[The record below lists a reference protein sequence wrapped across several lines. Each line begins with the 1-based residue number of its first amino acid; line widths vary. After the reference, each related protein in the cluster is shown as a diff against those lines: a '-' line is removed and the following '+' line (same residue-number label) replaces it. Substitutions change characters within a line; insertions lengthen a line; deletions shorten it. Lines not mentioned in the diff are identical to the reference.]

1 MSTSSSPARRRR
13 LVVTAVVFAT
23 MAAAFALSLQTTLTT
38 PVPSTLIVDRHGQPL
53 TEVEGGVGG
62 DRFGYWPLPW
72 VLPMRLAVATRETED
87 RRFFEH
93 PGVSASSLLRALR
106 QNLTNGRR
114 ISGASTIAMQVAR
127 MQSGRGRHVISK
139 IQEATEAL
147 LLVRRYGHDAIL
159 RHYLTL
165 APYGA
170 RVHGAERAARFY
182 FDKPAA
188 DLSWLQAAWL
198 AGLPQQPT
206 RLGPFVDGGLE
217 RGLDR
222 AHRIVRQLRERGYLT
237 DIELDVALKSQLDLV
252 DRRPRPGSALHMALR
267 LADDVRAARVTA
279 LAAGAPPPITVRATL
294 DLEVQQTV
302 HEIVVDNVARGRAFG
317 ATNGAAIVLDAD
329 TGAVLSWVG
338 SADYFDEAMHGAID
352 YGRARRSPGSTLKPF
367 IYALALDPGNVVTDD
382 TVFTAASPLADTPM
396 GVIADNGRSYLPQN
410 ITRTFL
416 GPMSLREALGNSRN
430 IPALRLLADVG
441 VSKALRFFD
450 DAGVANVSFVP
461 GHYGLGLALGNLHV
475 SAEELAR
482 LYLLL
487 RHHGRTRAL
496 HFSDL
501 DTSKTDESAE
511 RQLLDAEASDL
522 VTHILSD
529 PAARRP
535 SFNDG
540 SALDYDSAVAIK
552 TGTSQGYR
560 DGWTVAFSD
569 RLLVVMWIG
578 NHDWRRMNHLGGLAG
593 TAEAVH
599 DVFDALLPTTKRHV
613 PLPMS
618 AAEPAHSERR
628 EVCAMSGH
636 LAGPDCP
643 HRRAELFLR
652 GTAPQTPCAWHQ
664 RVAIDLRTGDL
675 ATAGCPAHVVAHRS
689 VVDLPAPYLRWAR
702 QQGLPLRPHR
712 DSRLC
717 GDAHDDDD
725 AVSVIVTEPEDGVRY
740 AFDPGTAPEFAT
752 IRLSA
757 DVDGAAD
764 EDVVFLV
771 DGVPVAKVGHPHEA
785 RWTLTPGEHVVQAVL
800 ARRPVSSRPVTIT
813 VRR

>member
-1 MSTSSSPARRRR
+1 M
-13 LVVTAVVFAT
+13 VTAAVLATLTTVFAW
-23 MAAAFALSLQTTLTT
+23 SLQTTLIT

-53 TEVEGGVGG
+53 TEVEGGVGS

-93 PGVSASSLLRALR
+93 PGVSPSSLARAVQ
-106 QNLTNGRR
+106 QNLTSGRR

-127 MQSGRGRHVISK
+127 LQSGRSRNVISK
-139 IQEATEAL
+139 LQEATEAL
-147 LLVRRYGHDAIL
+147 WLVHRYGHDAIL

-182 FDKPAA
+182 FDKPAN

-206 RLGPFVDGGLE
+206 KLGPFVDGGLQ
-217 RGLDR
+217 RGLAR
-222 AHRIVRQLRERGYLT
+222 AHRILRTLHDRGYLN
-237 DIELDVALKSQLDLV
+237 DVDLDVALASQLELV
-252 DRRPRPGSALHMALR
+252 DLRPRPGSALHMALR
-267 LADDVRAARVTA
+267 LADDVRVARRAAITA
-279 LAAGAPPPITVRATL
+279 GTPPPITVRATL

-302 HEIVVDNVARGRAFG
+302 HDIVVRNVARARAYG
-317 ATNGAAIVLDAD
+317 ATNGAAIVLNAE
-329 TGAVLSWVG
+329 TGDVLSWVG
-338 SADYFDEAMHGAID
+338 SADYFDDAHHGAID
-352 YGRARRSPGSTLKPF
+352 YGRVRRSPGSTLKPF
-367 IYALALDPGNVVTDD
+367 IYALALDPDNRAVDDVVL
-382 TVFTAASPLADTPM
+382 TAASPLADTPM

-430 IPALRLLADVG
+430 IPALRVLAEVG
-441 VSKALRFFD
+441 VGKTLRFFD
-450 DAGVANVSFVP
+450 DAGVDKVSFVP
-461 GHYGLGLALGNLHV
+461 GQYGLGLALGNLHV

-487 RHHGRTRAL
+487 RHHGRTQRL
-496 HFSDL
+496 HFSEL
-501 DTSKTDESAE
+501 DAFESDEANG
-511 RQLLDAEASDL
+511 RQLLHSDASDL

-535 SFNDG
+535 SFSDG

-560 DGWTVAFSD
+560 DGWTVAYSD
-569 RLLVVMWIG
+569 RLLVVMWVG

-593 TAEAVH
+593 TADAVH
-599 DVFDALLPTTKRHV
+599 EVFDSVQPTTRRHV
-613 PLPMS
+613 PLRMS
-618 AAEPAHSERR
+618 AGEPAHSERR
-628 EVCAMSGH
+628 DVCAMSGQ
-636 LAGPDCP
+636 LAGADCP
-643 HRRAELFLR
+643 HRRCELFLR
-652 GTAPQTPCAWHQ
+652 STAPTTSCAWHQ
-664 RVAIDLRTGDL
+664 RVAIDLRSGDL
-675 ATAGCPAHVVAHRS
+675 ATNNCPAHVVAWRS
-689 VVDLPAPYLRWAR
+689 VVELPAPYQRWAR
-702 QQGLPLRPHR
+702 QQGLPLRPR
-712 DSRLC
+712 RESRLC
-717 GDAHDDDD
+717 GGHDDDD
-725 AVSVIVTEPEDGVRY
+725 VSVALTEPADGVRY

-757 DVDGAAD
+757 DVEGAFD

-771 DGVPVAKVGHPHEA
+771 DGVPVAKVGYPHEA
-785 RWTLTPGEHVVQAVL
+785 RWTLVPGQHVVQAVL
-800 ARRPVSSRPVTIT
+800 ARRPVSSSSVTIN